1 MAADLIENLEAHPRE
16 LDFISKVPADWSESH
31 LIAGEVGDYAIFARK
46 DRNSKD
52 WYVGGVNDATP
63 RTLDLSFDF
72 LDPGKTYVATIYKD
86 APGSTYLTDARHLIA
101 YDSKNN
107 PARRPLFIVART
119 RRRSRDAP
127 RTGAMIRALFGLLLM
142 AAVPAAAQTQTGP
155 APKVAAGTIV
165 DLGVVQS
172 KYTDPRRVVVWL
184 PTGYKPHGPKYAVL
198 YMHDGQ
204 NLFDKATAG
213 YGKEWEID
221 EHLDRLI
228 AQKKVRPTIVVG
240 IWSTPKRLQEY
251 VPAKAFDHLPPAYM
265 DRVRGLYGGNP
276 LSDGY
281 LKFLVRDLKPRIDAR
296 FNVKTDRA
304 NTIVMGSSMGAL
316 ISLYAIDEYPKVFG
330 GAGMV
335 STHWPLFLP
344 TQGAKSISDE
354 EFQIVSSAFE
364 RYLTPALPYPRPTS
378 SISIMAAKRWIRLM
392 LPIRIAST
400 PLSQSV
406 ALGRA

>member
-1 MAADLIENLEAHPRE
+1 
-16 LDFISKVPADWSESH
+16 
-31 LIAGEVGDYAIFARK
+31 
-46 DRNSKD
+46 
-52 WYVGGVNDATP
+52 
-63 RTLDLSFDF
+63 
-72 LDPGKTYVATIYKD
+72 
-86 APGSTYLTDARHLIA
+86 
-101 YDSKNN
+101 
-107 PARRPLFIVART
+107 
-119 RRRSRDAP
+119 
-127 RTGAMIRALFGLLLM
+127 MIRALFGLLLL

-228 AQKKVRPTIVVG
+228 VQKKVRPTIVVG

-281 LKFLVRDLKPRIDAR
+281 LKFLVRELKPRIDAR

-304 NTIVMGSSMGAL
+304 NTMIMGSSMGAL

-344 TQGAKSISDE
+344 TQGAKSISDD

-364 RYLTPALPYPRPTS
+364 RYLTPALPSPATHKLYFDHGSETLDSAYAAYQDRVD
-378 SISIMAAKRWIRLM
+378 AVVAKRGYRRDTNWMTRSFPGQAHDEISWSSRVDIPLQFL
-392 LPIRIAST
+392 LP
-400 PLSQSV
+400 PLRS
-406 ALGRA
+406 R